1 LALTT
6 LRAVDLYLWRLSSLV
21 LSCSIL
27 LLGTNSIGGM
37 FCALP
42 GALPV
47 TLAAGLAAALA
58 VCWHWG

>member
-6 LRAVDLYLWRLSSLV
+6 LRAVDLYWWRLSSLV

-37 FCALP
+37 FCALL
-42 GALPV
+42 GAL
-47 TLAAGLAAALA
+47 
-58 VCWHWG
+58 HWRLDWLLHW